1 MLQSLVMQTAEDVM
15 ELTKT
20 VSEVSTLLKESIKM
34 SQMENTKTVERLVRH
49 RQELNELKTQIED
62 LKRSRKIMVRALTII
77 GSALG
82 VIVTTAAVDLMETV
96 FFK

>member
-1 MLQSLVMQTAEDVM
+1 MQTAEDVM